1 MMKMFKKKDGDPKK
15 ALMAKPAKSTKT
27 VKVMKSKLTATPKV
41 KSIPFPVKEV
51 KSYDMK
57 TGLKKK

>member
-1 MMKMFKKKDGDPKK
+1 MKMFKKKDGDPKK
-15 ALMAKPAKSTKT
+15 PKATVKT